1 MQLMRIGITLAAVLL
16 AAACQRETPDVSQN
30 TPSQSTTMPSTESA
44 STETA
49 PPGAVVSPQTDEPSS
64 KPSVAEARMEVHLIE
79 YQIQM
84 PATLPAG
91 PLSLNVENGGKEDH
105 GLVITGVGRVE
116 KTDVLKRGDTAA
128 LTVNLAPGTYT
139 VYCPV
144 DGHRGKGMETTITV
158 K

>member
-1 MQLMRIGITLAAVLL
+1 MRIGIAAVVLLL

-49 PPGAVVSPQTDEPSS
+49 PPGAVANPDTHEPSS
-64 KPSVAEARMEVHLIE
+64 KPTVAEARMEVHLIE
-79 YQIQM
+79 YQINM

-105 GLVITGVGRVE
+105 GLVITGVGQVE

-128 LTVNLAPGTYT
+128 LAVNLPPGEYT

-144 DGHRGKGMETTITV
+144 DGHRGKGMETKITV